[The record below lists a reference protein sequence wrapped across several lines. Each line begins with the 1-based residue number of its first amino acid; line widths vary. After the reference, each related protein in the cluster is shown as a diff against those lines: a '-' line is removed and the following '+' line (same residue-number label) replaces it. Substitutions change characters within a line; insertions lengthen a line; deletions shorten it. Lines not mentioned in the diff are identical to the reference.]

1 MSLIST
7 FNETPLNE
15 AYLAREIV
23 QISGANTLRAYQ
35 DIEKKW
41 TTITLISLCK
51 ALILLE
57 AYNP

>member
-23 QISGANTLRAYQ
+23 QISGANTLIGPCSKELFHQQEHLHHQ
-35 DIEKKW
+35 DHKW
-41 TTITLISLCK
+41 SQGFLGPK
-51 ALILLE
+51 
-57 AYNP
+57 